1 VPLTD
6 GLGNPLLSG
15 GDPLETAEFG
25 TGDALWIKIV
35 RWAIEQ
41 GISWIA
47 ANTFDWAGPP
57 VDFGPLA
64 GPVRYQRYHFVGFSA
79 TLQVSANGTD
89 WTDTITVAFDGSALD
104 NILAL
109 VDRLVDAVY
118 AVSHAAVEAGAQL
131 LAGGVLYAG
140 EGFGMTSIAIGNVKK
155 LIVEMRTFEQP
166 LQLSFY
172 FRRTDTA
179 SGSTGEADLIGGFRT
194 NAEPALLDC
203 MSADVTIDRYRVED
217 RISAGSTNGRLRTF
231 VGETL
236 VDVVGTGGAA
246 DTNNIPQAAGCLS
259 WYTNFSGRGERG
271 RTFVPGLPA
280 AFVDD
285 GRLTSAGVT
294 AYQAFA
300 DALIAWADGDT
311 DTADWQ
317 YVLWRAHLTGSGA
330 ADPNPITGHNPDG
343 SPIYAVPPV
352 TSPPFNPLAAA
363 HGITLGIV
371 QSTVRVQR
379 RRGIGV
385 RIGRRRS
392 S

>member
-1 VPLTD
+1 MPLTD
-6 GLGNPLLSG
+6 GAGNPLLSG

-25 TGDALWIKIV
+25 TGDALWVYVVK
-35 RWAIEQ
+35 WAIDQ
-41 GISWIA
+41 ALGYVTSA
-47 ANTFDWAGPP
+47 TFEYTGTP

-64 GPVRYQRYHFVGFSA
+64 GPVRYQRYHFVGLST
-79 TLQVSANGTD
+79 TLQVSSNGTD
-89 WTDTITVAFDGSALD
+89 WTDTIAVGFGLTTLD
-104 NILAL
+104 NYLNL

-118 AVSHAAVEAGAQL
+118 AVAHAAVERGASL
-131 LAGGVLYAG
+131 LAAGTLYAG

-155 LIVEMRTFEQP
+155 LSVEMRTFEQP

-172 FRRTDTA
+172 FRRTDSA
-179 SGSTGEADLIGGFRT
+179 SGATGEADLIGDFRT
-194 NAEPALLDC
+194 NVEPSLLDC
-203 MSADVTIDRYRVED
+203 MSADVTLDRYRVED

-236 VDVVGTGGAA
+236 SAVVGTGAAA
-246 DTNNIPQAAGCLS
+246 DTNNIPQAAGCVS
-259 WYTNFSGRGERG
+259 WYTNFAGRGERG

-280 AFVDD
+280 AFVDN
-285 GRLTSAGVT
+285 GRLTSAAVT
-294 AYQAFA
+294 AYQAFV

-343 SPIYAVPPV
+343 SPIYATPPV
-352 TSPPFNPLAAA
+352 TKPPFNPLAAA
-363 HGITLGIV
+363 HGITLGVV

-385 RIGRRRS
+385 RIGRRS